1 MLTYENWQEDL
12 KPTFD
17 SDDQHHGAL
26 EVLEWAYN
34 HYQEEIIYACSFGV
48 EGLVLIDLIAQVN
61 PEALVIFLDT
71 GLHFD
76 QTYELIEKVKDRYP
90 KLNIVK
96 QKPVLTIHEQAETY
110 GNELWKRDPNTCCE
124 LRKII
129 PLNEV
134 LKQKKA
140 WISGLRREQSIT
152 RRNIEFINRD
162 HRFRSIKICP
172 LIHWTWEEI
181 WRYVHKFQLP
191 YNTLHDQGYPSI
203 GCAPCTSPVFNNHDL
218 RSGRWAGHQKV
229 ECGLHT
235 T

>member
-203 GCAPCTSPVFNNHDL
+203 GCAPCTSPVFNIHDL